1 MHYRDDLII
10 LDVTFIQGRPK
21 LRDTR
26 RNHLIRPRRGSVPT
40 RSRGKEEHLF
50 RLLPHRQI
58 RRVGTGIRM
67 PSAFM

>member
-26 RNHLIRPRRGSVPT
+26 RNPSPRRVLEIP
-40 RSRGKEEHLF
+40 
-50 RLLPHRQI
+50 QI
-58 RRVGTGIRM
+58 RRVRTGIRM
-67 PSAFM
+67 PSAFME